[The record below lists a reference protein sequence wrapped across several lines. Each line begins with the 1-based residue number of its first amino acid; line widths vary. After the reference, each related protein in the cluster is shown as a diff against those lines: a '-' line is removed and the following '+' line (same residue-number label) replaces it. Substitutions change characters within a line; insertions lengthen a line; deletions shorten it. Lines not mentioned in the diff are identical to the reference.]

1 MRKVSIEI
9 AKAFINDNKKT
20 VGNTYTEDGKIFL
33 HNNKIAWWEKNHP
46 DSNLSNNIHLCFSMC
61 GWDTPTTRER
71 LNTLFC
77 ELFNGDLIYLKQS
90 EGNQYLYINSTVYC
104 MEIDPSKVYILREIG
119 GDVFLDEPVN
129 QIVEYFTRNLAY

>member
-46 DSNLSNNIHLCFSMC
+46 DFNLSNNIHLCFSMC

-71 LNTLFC
+71 LNTLFY
-77 ELFNGDLIYLKQS
+77 ELFKSDAVYLKQS
-90 EGNQYLYINSTVYC
+90 KGNQYLYINSTC
-104 MEIDPSKVYILREIG
+104 MEIDPSEVYILREIG
-119 GDVFLDEPVN
+119 ENVFLDEPVA
-129 QIVEYFTRNLAY
+129 LAI